1 MCLCVFLR
9 VCPGVSMYVQKCAAS
24 GSVSVC
30 VRASVRACVRLRT
43 CLRVP
48 IGMYEFVSVRAS
60 VHVWLCV
67 CVRVFVFA
75 CVRVSLCQ
83 CVCVSIRGC
92 FVAFYCRRVSSNYSA
107 LQLFCVIAVGRWPT
121 YSRCRHLVSDYRSL
135 SGASTTTNGVRIS
148 GHHRVKLP
156 VYCQTRPGFLPFVP
170 LAGRF
175 MARKG
180 LSTSHY
186 PLHPIHSPSARL
198 TSPFAGIKCLP
209 SESVFRCLPKSEG
222 SIHRF
227 STTLKGLF

>member
-83 CVCVSIRGC
+83 CV
-92 FVAFYCRRVSSNYSA
+92 
-107 LQLFCVIAVGRWPT
+107 
-121 YSRCRHLVSDYRSL
+121 
-135 SGASTTTNGVRIS
+135 
-148 GHHRVKLP
+148 
-156 VYCQTRPGFLPFVP
+156 
-170 LAGRF
+170 
-175 MARKG
+175 
-180 LSTSHY
+180 
-186 PLHPIHSPSARL
+186 
-198 TSPFAGIKCLP
+198 
-209 SESVFRCLPKSEG
+209 
-222 SIHRF
+222 
-227 STTLKGLF
+227 